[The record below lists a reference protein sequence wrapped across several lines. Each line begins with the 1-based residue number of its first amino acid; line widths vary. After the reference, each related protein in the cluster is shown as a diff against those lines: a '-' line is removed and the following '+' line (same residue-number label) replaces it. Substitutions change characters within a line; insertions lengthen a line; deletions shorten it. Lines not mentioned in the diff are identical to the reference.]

1 MDIHVSSMFKI
12 FMIMKKSKSART
24 SYWPD
29 RICEKMH
36 LKHFAGQWQGTLTL
50 RPNQARLTDDTTPD
64 FRVCRLGMGV
74 YFDPLNQTRLFGN
87 INTRIHTHTAGV
99 YQITLAISSIKR
111 TLYQKKSNSRLITNP
126 SGSLCITGRPVL
138 IQTDINVTH
147 CICEIYSLC
156 RMF

>member
-12 FMIMKKSKSART
+12 FIIMKKSKSART

-87 INTRIHTHTAGV
+87 INTRNIHI
-99 YQITLAISSIKR
+99 QLAYIR
-111 TLYQKKSNSRLITNP
+111 
-126 SGSLCITGRPVL
+126 
-138 IQTDINVTH
+138 
-147 CICEIYSLC
+147 
-156 RMF
+156 

>member
-1 MDIHVSSMFKI
+1 MDIHVSSMLKI

-64 FRVCRLGMGV
+64 FRVCRLAMGV

-87 INTRIHTHTAGV
+87 IYTYSWHILDNFGDIKHKAHV
-99 YQITLAISSIKR
+99 ILEKKQLPIDNESIR
-111 TLYQKKSNSRLITNP
+111 QSVHNRETGSYSNWHQRNTLYMRDL
-126 SGSLCITGRPVL
+126 
-138 IQTDINVTH
+138 
-147 CICEIYSLC
+147 
-156 RMF
+156 

>member
-29 RICEKMH
+29 RICEKMR

-64 FRVCRLGMGV
+64 FRVCRLAMGV

-87 INTRIHTHTAGV
+87 INTRKHTHTAGV
-99 YQITLAISSIKR
+99 Y
-111 TLYQKKSNSRLITNP
+111 
-126 SGSLCITGRPVL
+126 
-138 IQTDINVTH
+138 
-147 CICEIYSLC
+147 
-156 RMF
+156 